1 MYDIISI
8 TRNNIIEHVTS
19 TVATKLTGRVKH
31 GTVISS

>member
-19 TVATKLTGRVKH
+19 TVNTKVTGRVKH
-31 GTVISS
+31 GTGILS